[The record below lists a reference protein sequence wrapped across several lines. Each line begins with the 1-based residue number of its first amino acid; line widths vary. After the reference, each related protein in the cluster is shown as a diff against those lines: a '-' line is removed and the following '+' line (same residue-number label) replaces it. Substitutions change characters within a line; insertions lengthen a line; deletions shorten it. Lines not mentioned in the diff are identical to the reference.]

1 MERNECRNGDV
12 FQGLSPCRCRLL
24 RRAPFSGFLELKT
37 NSDGDRKSP
46 ILEVVGT
53 LSLHGRT
60 SWPMKGGDP
69 KSKYL
74 HLGLA
79 DPKFPNF

>member
-12 FQGLSPCRCRLL
+12 FQGLSQCRCRLL
-24 RRAPFSGFLELKT
+24 CRAPFSGFLELKT
-37 NSDGDRKSP
+37 KGHGDRKSP

-79 DPKFPNF
+79 DPKFPEF